1 MTAPRTPRY
10 LVELLPVAFLPGLH
24 TVLALLRS
32 FFVPFVLTAHLL
44 PVVCFYSLL
53 TSSIRPWMRR
63 VLKGS
68 PYACLHPAT
77 VTSPCAT
84 AETIRHICVC
94 GPSSSAGVSNTS
106 RGLKLRRG
114 APA

>member
-63 VLKGS
+63 VLKRFTLRLPPPSNRNESLCYRRDDTTHLRLRAIFLGW
-68 PYACLHPAT
+68 CFKH
-77 VTSPCAT
+77 VT
-84 AETIRHICVC
+84 
-94 GPSSSAGVSNTS
+94 
-106 RGLKLRRG
+106 G
-114 APA
+114 A